1 MYLTRLDLFLWGA
14 GFLSNVLLLFILF
27 YRRRAFQF
35 PFFTAIITLEVC
47 KTILLYLVR
56 GYGTKSNYFYAYW
69 SLTLADTL
77 LQLCVVYEVASQV
90 FRPMQRWAS
99 DLRRSFGWMV
109 FLSVGLAS
117 AITWLA
123 SPQAL
128 NWMQALAT
136 RGNLFGASLMSELF
150 VAMLVIS
157 MTAGLPWRSH
167 AGAIAQGL
175 GGYSL
180 VSVLIETGHAYFGVG
195 GDMPAFVL
203 LSQLRMVAYLGCVG
217 YWTVNL
223 ASDEQPGRVMTG
235 EMRAAMVTL
244 HAQLAGDLRS
254 LRFRKNK

>member
-14 GFLSNVLLLFILF
+14 GFLSNCLLLLLLF
-27 YRRRAFQF
+27 YRRRARQF

-47 KTILLYLVR
+47 KTVLLYLVR
-56 GYGTKSNYFYAYW
+56 GYGNKGHYFYAYW

-90 FRPMQRWAS
+90 FRPMQHWAA
-99 DLRRSFGWMV
+99 DLRRSFSWMIL
-109 FLSVGLAS
+109 LSVGLAS
-117 AITWLA
+117 VITWLA
-123 SPQAL
+123 SPHAR

-136 RGNLFGASLMSELF
+136 RGSLFGASLMSELF

-180 VSVLIETGHAYFGVG
+180 VSVVIETGHAYFGVG
-195 GDMPAFVL
+195 GEMPNFVL

-217 YWTVNL
+217 YWMVNL
-223 ASDEQPGRVMTG
+223 ASDEQPGRVMTS
-235 EMRAAMVTL
+235 EMRAAVVTL
-244 HAQLAGDLRS
+244 HSQLTGDLRS
-254 LRFRKNK
+254 LRFRKSK